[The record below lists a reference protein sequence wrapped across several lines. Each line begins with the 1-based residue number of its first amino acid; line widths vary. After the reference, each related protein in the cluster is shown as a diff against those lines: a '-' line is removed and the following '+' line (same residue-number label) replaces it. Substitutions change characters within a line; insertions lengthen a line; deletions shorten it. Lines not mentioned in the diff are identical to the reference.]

1 MEWDFEEL
9 QKEYE
14 RLKKEYEEVSKAKTE
29 YDEVIKKAYADPELR
44 EPLKKIAR
52 KVAGL
57 EIQDPAYEKYTK
69 EEISKL
75 QKELETLKSEK
86 EVESKK
92 SYAKQLE
99 NVLSQY
105 GITGDEVKKFQ
116 EFVSSTG
123 LVPTTISG
131 WEIAAQNY
139 RRSLVAEPVFGRT
152 KTFREAVTSEDY
164 LKNPS
169 QAFEKDFL
177 NALRSAGK
185 K

>member
-1 MEWDFEEL
+1 MELDFEET
-9 QKEYE
+9 QKEFE
-14 RLKKEYEEVSKAKTE
+14 RLKKEYEEVSKAKAE

-57 EIQDPAYEKYTK
+57 EIQDPVYEKYAK
-69 EEISKL
+69 DEISKL
-75 QKELETLKSEK
+75 QKELDTIKTEK
-86 EVESKK
+86 ETESKK

-99 NVLSQY
+99 TVLSQY

-116 EFVSSTG
+116 EFVSGTG

-131 WEIAAQNY
+131 WEIAARNY
-139 RRSLVAEPVFGRT
+139 RRSLVAEPVFGKT
-152 KTFREAVTSEDY
+152 KTFKESVTSEDY

-177 NALRSAGK
+177 NALATTKRK
-185 K
+185 